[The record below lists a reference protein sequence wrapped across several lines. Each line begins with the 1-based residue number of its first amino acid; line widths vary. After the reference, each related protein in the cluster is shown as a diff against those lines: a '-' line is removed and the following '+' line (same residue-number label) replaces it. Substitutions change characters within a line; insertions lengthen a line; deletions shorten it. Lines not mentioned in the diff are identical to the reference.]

1 MIDSIDRNQ
10 DTVIIA
16 NRGGSGLDLNGWT
29 LAVENSDKRCPLQT
43 VLPAGGSL
51 RVWAG
56 TGVVSANQLNCNLAG
71 GMFAGNNNAALLIDP
86 AGITV
91 ARRQ

>member
-1 MIDSIDRNQ
+1 M
-10 DTVIIA
+10 IIA
-16 NRGGSGLDLNGWT
+16 NQGGSGIDLYGWA

-43 VLPAGGSL
+43 MLAASGSL

-56 TGVVSANQLNCNLAG
+56 TGGSGANELNCNLAG
-71 GMFAGNNNAALLIDP
+71 GMFAGNTNAALLIDP
-86 AGITV
+86 AGLTV